1 MRTEC
6 EQQLKLSEQE
16 QTHNFHKDRRAWFI
30 CCLTFLFHLG
40 STEEWSS
47 TNSGNR
53 WKKHGVSKKRGHC
66 LRVLNVKFRPQ
77 NVQGRGERSVQKV
90 FFFFFFT
97 PTVLKTAAETVSKKG
112 EGQTLHH
119 HEENTTAASSRT
131 GDLKRVC
138 DCTSFELWC
147 DTNPNT
153 Q

>member
-30 CCLTFLFHLG
+30 CCLTFRFHLG
-40 STEEWSS
+40 STEEWRS
-47 TNSGNR
+47 TNWGNR

-90 FFFFFFT
+90 FFFFFT

-112 EGQTLHH
+112 EGQILHH